1 MSTLNTEED
10 NLSDHFDSEIKVQTQ
25 ARVINFLSLDHFEI
39 GMSKIAQ
46 CNLPLKGLGNL
57 NQSHY

>member
-10 NLSDHFDSEIKVQTQ
+10 LSDHFDSEIKGQTQ
-25 ARVINFLSLDHFEI
+25 ARVINVLSLGHFEI

-46 CNLPLKGLGNL
+46 CNLPLKG
-57 NQSHY
+57 